1 MEPHHETGFP
11 ATLCRWVG
19 EIVQSSPEAARLTLL
34 ELIVGALLAS
44 GGHVTQAILALT
56 PRLGWQA
63 YHWMLEHGRFRLLG
77 LISALCR
84 IVRREIGARRCFVVI
99 DDTLAPRCS
108 ADAPGVAVR
117 FDHAAKTNRPAFLLC
132 QCFVTLSAVVPC
144 RDRPRSVPLVT
155 GLCRS
160 FGQRRQARHGQGP
173 AARGRCPWSGLPA
186 ARRLVHARLADPHRP
201 RLGHEVIGQ
210 VRRDTALF
218 ALPPPR
224 QPGRRGRSRLYGA
237 RLDADAVAALPA
249 SVHAIAGYG
258 GRSARLRHAVC
269 RPRFLKG
276 VIVRVVWCELAE
288 GLRLLGQGA
297 PAAVHRSDAVRPGHR
312 RGLFQ
317 EVEHRALFRDLKTV
331 DGLGAM
337 WQRGRV
343 TLLRWLDLVQI
354 AGTLLVLLT
363 ARAEPQILALIRLG
377 GWRPAA
383 TLTPDWSRRRSPHAS
398 GISRL
403 SACCPKPAENR
414 DLYAPPV
421 RPANAVAATLRVC
434 EFLHVG
440 PDLTWRLGLRTVAD
454 DNSRRIARCWM
465 GVLATGE
472 G

>member
-1 MEPHHETGFP
+1 MEPHHETSFP
-11 ATLCRWVG
+11 TTLCRWVG
-19 EIVQSSPEAARLTLL
+19 EIVQSSPEAGRLTLL

-84 IVRREIGARRCFVVI
+84 IVRREIGARRCFAII
-99 DDTLAPRCS
+99 DDTLAPRSS
-108 ADAPGVAVR
+108 AQAPGVAVR
-117 FDHAAKTNRPAFLLC
+117 FDHAAKTNRPTFLLC

-160 FGQRRQARHGQGP
+160 SGNAGKIAMAKGLLRAVGALGP
-173 AARGRCPWSGLPA
+173 VCLLLDAWYMRGSLIRTAL
-186 ARRLVHARLADPHRP
+186 

-249 SVHAIAGYG
+249 SAIAGYA

-276 VIVRVVWCELAE
+276 VTVRAVWCELQKGSGGWAKA
-288 GLRLLGQGA
+288 RLLLSTDSTLSA
-297 PAAVHRSDAVRPGHR
+297 LAI
-312 RGLFQ
+312 
-317 EVEHRALFRDLKTV
+317 VEAYSGRWTIEPLFRDLKTV

-337 WQRGRV
+337 WQRGRIA
-343 TLLRWLDLVQI
+343 LLRWLHLVQI
-354 AGTLLVLLT
+354 ARTLLVLLT
-363 ARAEPQILALIRLG
+363 ARAEPQTLALIRLG

-383 TLTPDWSRRRSPHAS
+383 TLTPGLVKEALAARFRNFEAFRLLPETYRKS
-398 GISRL
+398 G
-403 SACCPKPAENR
+403 
-414 DLYAPPV
+414 PV
-421 RPANAVAATLRVC
+421 RSTGPPAIAVAA
-434 EFLHVG
+434 
-440 PDLTWRLGLRTVAD
+440 
-454 DNSRRIARCWM
+454 
-465 GVLATGE
+465 
-472 G
+472 

>member
-1 MEPHHETGFP
+1 MEPHHETSFP
-11 ATLCRWVG
+11 TTLCRWVG
-19 EIVQSSPEAARLTLL
+19 EIVQSSPEAAQLTLL

-84 IVRREIGARRCFVVI
+84 IVRREIGARRCFAII
-99 DDTLAPRCS
+99 DDTLAPRSS
-108 ADAPGVAVR
+108 AQAPGVAVR
-117 FDHAAKTNRPAFLLC
+117 FDHAAKTNRPTFLLC

-144 RDRPRSVPLVT
+144 RDRSVPLVT

-160 FGQRRQARHGQGP
+160 SGNAGKIAMAKGLLRAVGALGP
-173 AARGRCPWSGLPA
+173 VCLLLDAWYMRGSLIRTAL
-186 ARRLVHARLADPHRP
+186 

-249 SVHAIAGYG
+249 SVHAIAGYA

-276 VIVRVVWCELAE
+276 VIVRAVWCELQKGSGGWAKA
-288 GLRLLGQGA
+288 RLLLSTDSTLSA
-297 PAAVHRSDAVRPGHR
+297 LAI
-312 RGLFQ
+312 
-317 EVEHRALFRDLKTV
+317 VEAYSGRWTIEPLFRDLKTV

-337 WQRGRV
+337 WQRGRIA
-343 TLLRWLDLVQI
+343 LLRWLHLVQI
-354 AGTLLVLLT
+354 ARTLLVLLT
-363 ARAEPQILALIRLG
+363 ARAEPQTLALIRLG

-383 TLTPDWSRRRSPHAS
+383 TLTPGLVKEALAARFRNFEAFRLLPETYRKS
-398 GISRL
+398 G
-403 SACCPKPAENR
+403 
-414 DLYAPPV
+414 PV
-421 RPANAVAATLRVC
+421 RSTGPPAIAVAA
-434 EFLHVG
+434 
-440 PDLTWRLGLRTVAD
+440 
-454 DNSRRIARCWM
+454 
-465 GVLATGE
+465 
-472 G
+472 